1 MLKFILIL
9 WQLPQVL
16 VSLFLPRFYKP
27 EKSLTYKGKK
37 VIVSTAIQS
46 GVSLGNL
53 IYVRRYPYNKVTWDA
68 IRHEYGHCR
77 QSMML
82 GWLYLIVIGLPS
94 AIGCLIDRKCHG
106 DWPDLDRTIW
116 YYGLPWEK
124 WADNLGGVCRF
135 ERFRN
140 INSAI
145 NGQ

>member
-16 VSLFLPRFYKP
+16 VSLFLPWFYKP

-37 VIVSTAIQS
+37 VYVSTKIPA

-68 IRHEYGHCR
+68 IKHEYGHCR
-77 QSMML
+77 QSMIL
-82 GWLYLIVIGLPS
+82 GWPYLIIIGIPS
-94 AIGCLIDRKCHG
+94 GLGCLKDRYFHK
-106 DWPDLDRTIW
+106 DWPDLDRAVW

-124 WADNLGGVCRF
+124 WADKLGKVSRF
-135 ERFRN
+135 ERLRSLVN
-140 INSAI
+140 
-145 NGQ
+145 NGK